1 MTYGL
6 TPPAQ
11 SFGPAAPLP
20 PPPPPFQGPLAAP
33 PLGMPAPLPLG
44 APQGQLTPAPFQ
56 PDAWAPSAPTA
67 PAPQALAPAGA
78 LAGLK
83 AKGQALLAGLADKLF
98 PLKKPQTTGIQ
109 AVTYTPMEKLAQV
122 GRSAIFFALPV
133 GGAALVACG
142 LGWLVGP
149 WVPFIGGHVFGAV
162 AATLLV
168 GHTAGTLLHG
178 AMRLPLVTR
187 PEDRELNSAGAT
199 AASAGLGAAFAWGI
213 AAAAGA
219 SVTPWILLGGAALGA
234 VPRIMEWMGGKA
246 VQ

>member
-1 MTYGL
+1 MN
-6 TPPAQ
+6 
-11 SFGPAAPLP
+11 APTAP
-20 PPPPPFQGPLAAP
+20 VAP
-33 PLGMPAPLPLG
+33 PVGYR
-44 APQGQLTPAPFQ
+44 
-56 PDAWAPSAPTA
+56 PDAWAPSAP
-67 PAPQALAPAGA
+67 APQLAPGTQPAG
-78 LAGLK
+78 LVDGLK

-98 PLKKPQTTGIQ
+98 PLKPASQPGAL
-109 AVTYTPMEKLAQV
+109 AVNYTLTEKIKQV

-149 WVPFIGGHVFGAV
+149 FVPFVGGHVFGAV

-199 AASAGLGAAFAWGI
+199 VASAALGTAFAWGI

-219 SVTPWILLGGAALGA
+219 TVTPLILLGGAVLGA
-234 VPRIMEWMGGKA
+234 APRIMEWMGGKA
-246 VQ
+246 VS

>member
-1 MTYGL
+1 MTYGF
-6 TPPAQ
+6 TP
-11 SFGPAAPLP
+11 PAAPLP
-20 PPPPPFQGPLAAP
+20 PPPPPPHPGPVAAP
-33 PLGMPAPLPLG
+33 VAAQPVMPPPIG
-44 APQGQLTPAPFQ
+44 APPGIAMPPAATPFR
-56 PDAWAPSAPTA
+56 PDAWAPTA
-67 PAPQALAPAGA
+67 PGPRAPQAPAS
-78 LAGLK
+78 AGLLEGL
-83 AKGQALLAGLADKLF
+83 AARGQALLVGIADKLF
-98 PLKKPQTTGIQ
+98 PLKRPQAAGIQ
-109 AVTYTPMEKLAQV
+109 AAPYTATEKLAQV

-149 WVPFIGGHVFGAV
+149 WVPFVGGHVFGAV
-162 AATLLV
+162 AATLAV

-199 AASAGLGAAFAWGI
+199 VASAGLGAAFAWGI

-219 SVTPWILLGGAALGA
+219 TVTPWILLGGAALGA
-234 VPRIMEWMGGKA
+234 VPRVLEWMGGKA